1 MENRNK
7 PKETTSLWS
16 VIESMQER
24 LEREGLEQEV
34 VDAAITGRLAAL
46 LRRHCSPRRV
56 LRLGFAEA

>member
-7 PKETTSLWS
+7 PIETTSLWS

-24 LEREGLEQEV
+24 LENEGLEEEV

-46 LRRHCSPRRV
+46 LRRHCTPRMP
-56 LRLGFAEA
+56 LRLGFAKA